1 MKHMADDKPYSRR
14 EFLKLVGIAGATIGV
29 GVGLGGLLA
38 ACGGEKTAGTTSAV
52 ATSRATTVA
61 TTSTTA
67 LAAGALEP
75 VVAPT
80 MPAKIPGYTEVDP
93 ATGLHMTGTPTVIDL
108 ASYRLAVSGKV
119 TSELNLVYD
128 DLRRLPKVTAT
139 ATTVCPGVFKDTTTW
154 SGVPLKTILE
164 KAGPHS
170 DAKQIKMTG
179 ADGDWSFLDLDQ
191 ALQPENFLAYQWM
204 GQTLPVLQGFPLRA
218 VLPNQT
224 GSVWVKWLLSI
235 AVE

>member
-1 MKHMADDKPYSRR
+1 MTEGKPYSRR
-14 EFLKLVGIAGATIGV
+14 EFLKLAGIAGATIGV

-38 ACGGEKTAGTTSAV
+38 ACGGGETAGTTEAV
-52 ATSRATTVA
+52 ATSTAATVA
-61 TTSTTA
+61 TTSTTTH
-67 LAAGALEP
+67 AAGDLEP

-80 MPAKIPGYTEVDP
+80 LPAKIPGYIEVDP

-119 TSELNLVYD
+119 ANELSLTYD

-139 ATTVCPGVFKDTTTW
+139 TTTVCPGFFEDTTTW

-164 KAGPHS
+164 VAGVQPG
-170 DAKQIKMTG
+170 AKKIRMTG
-179 ADGDWSFLDLDQ
+179 ADGYSSLLILGE
-191 ALQPENFLAYQWM
+191 ALQPENFLAYEWM

-224 GSVWVKWLLSI
+224 GSVWVKWLLTI